1 MTIYDKNLKTLAHYY
16 IGMDI
21 LIKEAKKNIESDIQI
36 MEEISSDGSLIFKIK
51 KDDNICYLG
60 GKRNTTDPAKM
71 WVESLR
77 DLQRNAPVLM
87 VGVGNPYYLKELVEQ
102 TKNKITIIVYEPCLQ
117 IFIKFLEKIDIE
129 KWMEKHSIIFWIDG
143 LTNMDMN
150 HLRGMLSQL
159 LTYEMLNFSR
169 ALVLPNYDVLFA
181 DQAVEFV
188 KACRDIA
195 LFETMQFNTRDV
207 FSNVIVKNL
216 FYNARYLC
224 DGYKITQLATIIPK
238 NIPGI
243 VVAAG
248 PSLDKNI
255 RELKRAKGKAFI
267 IAVDTAI
274 KPLLREGI
282 IPDMFAIIDG
292 LKPLELVK
300 IKEAREIPLAT
311 TLNAAMEILDYHT
324 GKKFF
329 SNEGFQFAE
338 EIFTHSGHPAVY
350 ITGGGSVATNAFS
363 ILHKIGLNT
372 IILVGQDLAYTNNK
386 SHADGTFR
394 EKMEEQD
401 TTNFIMVEGNY
412 EEKVPTLVNLKLYL
426 AWYNDY
432 IAGCK
437 KHNKNFRVINATEGG
452 AKIENTEIMTLKDA
466 IDRECTEH
474 INIDE
479 CLKKLSPM
487 LDDEKRLWAVKYLT
501 GLKDEFLK
509 MKKNANEIRRL
520 YQKLDKLCNRRNIDK
535 KEYLSILNKLNK
547 KIKTIDAMP
556 TYQLVKLSLNNAQYI
571 LWNEQFMQADSLQK
585 EGKEIS
591 RKGILYMEN
600 VEKIAEL
607 FKQLAEEVFTEES
620 LERKS

>member
-1 MTIYDKNLKTLAHYY
+1 MTIYDKNLSTLAHYY
-16 IGMDI
+16 TGMNL
-21 LIKEAKKNIESDIQI
+21 LIEDAKRNMKPDIQI
-36 MEEISSDGSLIFKIK
+36 FEEVSCDGNPILKIK
-51 KDDNICYLG
+51 KENIICYLN

-77 DLQRNAPVLM
+77 DLQRNAPVLI

-102 TKNKITIIVYEPCLQ
+102 TENKITIIVYEPCLQ
-117 IFIKFLEKIDIE
+117 IFVNFLEKIDIE
-129 KWMEKHSIIFWIDG
+129 KWMEKHSIIFWVDG
-143 LTNMDMN
+143 LKNMDIS

-169 ALVLPNYDVLFA
+169 VLVLPNYDVLFSEKS
-181 DQAVEFV
+181 VEFV
-188 KACRDIA
+188 KTCRDIA
-195 LFETMQFNTRDV
+195 MFETMQFNTRDV

-216 FYNARYLC
+216 FNNARFLC
-224 DGYKITQLATIIPK
+224 DGYKITQLANVIPK

-255 RELKRAKGKAFI
+255 QELKRAKGKAFI

-274 KPLLREGI
+274 KPLLREEI
-282 IPDMFAIIDG
+282 VPDMFAIIDG

-300 IKEAREIPLAT
+300 VEGARDIPLAT
-311 TLNAAMEILDYHT
+311 TLNAAMEVLEYHK

-329 SNEGFQFAE
+329 SNEGFLFAE
-338 EIFTHSGHPAVY
+338 EIFSHSGHSTVY

-372 IILVGQDLAYTNNK
+372 IILVGQDLAYTHNK
-386 SHADGTFR
+386 SHADGTFQ

-426 AWYNDY
+426 DWYNDY

-452 AKIENTEIMTLKDA
+452 AKIENTEIMTLKEA
-466 IDRECTEH
+466 IDRECTENV
-474 INIDE
+474 NIQE
-479 CLKKLSPM
+479 CLQKLQPM
-487 LDDEKRLWAVKYLT
+487 LDEQKRKWAVTYLI
-501 GLKDEFLK
+501 GLKNEFLK
-509 MKKNANEIRRL
+509 MKRYANSIKKL
-520 YQKLDKLCNRRNIDK
+520 YQKLDKLCNRINIDK
-535 KEYLSILNKLNK
+535 KEYLSLLKKLK
-547 KIKTIDAMP
+547 KAIKGIEEMP

-585 EGKEIS
+585 EGKEIA

-600 VEKIAEL
+600 VEKISVL
-607 FKQLAEEVFTEES
+607 FKQLAEEIFTEES
-620 LERKS
+620 LNGNI